1 MSSLSFQLAD
11 LLLLYI
17 HKSFVNDFEIVSEHN
32 QAALHSTSVSTVTTL
47 IEKREQNSESSKIA
61 SNSLFEYLP
70 ISPSIVN
77 DSIPSSSGT
86 IEKLPNT

>member
-1 MSSLSFQLAD
+1 M
-11 LLLLYI
+11 
-17 HKSFVNDFEIVSEHN
+17 SEHN
-32 QAALHSTSVSTVTTL
+32 QAALHSTSVSTVTTV

-70 ISPSIVN
+70 ISASIVN